1 MRQNEVKIENNK
13 CEKKNEKKKR
23 GKGKDFIC
31 PARTAAS
38 SYRLSEKL
46 ERYQQFES
54 ANGRS
59 AAAAVDTAAVGTKAA
74 VGLLE
79 HYCR

>member
-1 MRQNEVKIENNK
+1 MNN
-13 CEKKNEKKKR
+13 R
-23 GKGKDFIC
+23 GKSKDFIC

-54 ANGRS
+54 ANGCS
-59 AAAAVDTAAVGTKAA
+59 AAAAVDTAAAGTKAV
-74 VGLLE
+74 VGLVE
-79 HYCR
+79 QDSR

>member
-1 MRQNEVKIENNK
+1 MKSRLKIISVK
-13 CEKKNEKKKR
+13 KKMKKKR

-59 AAAAVDTAAVGTKAA
+59 AAAAAVDTAAVGTKAA